1 MKKPTKWVLVV
12 VRIVLG
18 AGLFWIVA
26 SKTGGGRLAL
36 PVLASWIVLPVILL
50 TSLSALM
57 EAFRL
62 SSLLRSQGVLIKIN
76 EAFRLVTLAFAFN
89 FCVPSGAGGDLS
101 KLYYLR
107 TAAGGKGWELA
118 TVVFVDRLVGLFTM
132 LLMTVVLGVLN
143 WPIVQASHVLVF
155 LVGVAVFLMAGILI
169 FASLCLSK
177 TPSVRSFTEGVIKVL
192 PLRRQLERIS
202 AAFFMFSEHR
212 GAVLRSVACSF
223 LGNVVNSIILVMI
236 GRPLFP
242 QAGSAVAML
251 ALFGMF
257 ANTITITPGGMG
269 VGEVASDRLFAQ
281 GGMHGGAAVMI
292 LWRACMVPLCLLGL
306 SFYVRGLEIKTP
318 RLRVNSLT

>member
-1 MKKPTKWVLVV
+1 MKRSAKWILVV
-12 VRIVLG
+12 VRVVLG
-18 AGLFWIVA
+18 AGLFAIVA
-26 SKTGGGRLAL
+26 GKTGGGKLAL
-36 PVLASWIVLPVILL
+36 PVLATWIVLPVILL
-50 TSLSALM
+50 TSLSTLM
-57 EAFRL
+57 ESFRL
-62 SSLLRSQGVLIKIN
+62 SSLLRSQGVLIKTN

-107 TAAGGKGWELA
+107 SAAGGKGWELA

-132 LLMTVVLGVLN
+132 LLMTVLLGVLN
-143 WPIVQASHVLVF
+143 WPIVQASHVLLF
-155 LVGVAVFLMAGILI
+155 LVGVAVFLMASIVI

-177 TPSVRSFTEGVIKVL
+177 IPGVRSFTERVIHVL
-192 PLRRQLERIS
+192 PLHRQIERIA

-212 GAVLRSVACSF
+212 RAVLRSVACSF
-223 LGNVVNSIILVMI
+223 LGNAVNSTILIII

-242 QAGSAVAML
+242 GAGSAVAML

-269 VGEVASDRLFAQ
+269 VSEVASDRLFVQA
-281 GGMHGGAAVMI
+281 GMHGGAAVMI
-292 LWRACMVPLCLLGL
+292 LWRVCMVPLCLLGL
-306 SFYVRGLEIKTP
+306 SFYVRGLELKTA

>member
-1 MKKPTKWVLVV
+1 MKKTTQWILVV
-12 VRIVLG
+12 FRIVLG
-18 AGLFWIVA
+18 AALLWIVA
-26 SKTGGGRLAL
+26 SKTGGGRMAL

-50 TSLSALM
+50 TALSGLT

-62 SSLLRSQGVLIKIN
+62 SALLRSQGVLVKTN

-101 KLYYLR
+101 KLFYLR

-132 LLMTVVLGVLN
+132 LLMTVLLGVLN
-143 WPIVQASHVLVF
+143 WPIVQSSRVLVF

-177 TPSVRSFTEGVIKVL
+177 TPRVRSFIEAVTKVL
-192 PLRRQLERIS
+192 PLHKQLERIA

-212 GAVLRSVACSF
+212 GAVLRSVAYSF
-223 LGNVVNSIILVMI
+223 LGNVVNSVILIMI

-242 QAGSAVAML
+242 QAGSAIAML
-251 ALFGMF
+251 AMFGMF
-257 ANTITITPGGMG
+257 ANVITITPGGMG

-292 LWRACMVPLCLLGL
+292 LWRACMVPMCLLGL
-306 SFYVRGLEIKTP
+306 SFYVRGLELKTA
-318 RLRVNSLT
+318 RLRANSLT